1 MIYGHDIGVVNNKR
15 EPQIIFG
22 GGDETTLMATVG
34 CNRILADFTQNGATL
49 SIGPARATKM
59 ACIGDVARAENDLL
73 DLLKRVSSFQIIG
86 DNLVLIAS
94 DGNVLAEL
102 SAVYL

>member
-1 MIYGHDIGVVNNKR
+1 
-15 EPQIIFG
+15 
-22 GGDETTLMATVG
+22 
-34 CNRILADFTQNGATL
+34 
-49 SIGPARATKM
+49 M